1 MRSPLAMAQSQGVC
15 YTIYLRKCIAIWD
28 GQEVRVMH
36 AAARRRINAGSYW
49 RARIGRYKQRVP
61 LTRPLGDCHRK
72 GLDRLVLIRAFGAHG
87 QQATYHAVAMAR
99 GDSDP
104 GVC

>member
-1 MRSPLAMAQSQGVC
+1 
-15 YTIYLRKCIAIWD
+15 
-28 GQEVRVMH
+28 MH
-36 AAARRRINAGSYW
+36 AAASAAALMRAHILASTDGSVQTTSASNAT
-49 RARIGRYKQRVP
+49 IGR
-61 LTRPLGDCHRK
+61 LHRK